1 MRDVGKNKGFTLI
14 ELIVIIVIVGIVA
27 LIAAPRF
34 FSQPTFDAARFH
46 DESISAVRY
55 GQKIA
60 LAQRTNVYVVTNAL
74 SVALCYDTA
83 CTTAVREP
91 ADNAAFVVNAPNNI
105 TLTGA
110 SFSFTSQGQ
119 PASFVAS
126 PIALAANTTLTIIGD
141 GTSRQIVVER
151 ETGYVHK

>member
-1 MRDVGKNKGFTLI
+1 MRQTGFTLV
-14 ELIVIIVIVGIVA
+14 ELIVVIVLVGIVA

-60 LAQRTNVYVVTNAL
+60 VAQRTNVYVVTSVSSL
-74 SVALCYDTA
+74 SLCYDTA
-83 CTTAVREP
+83 CSAVVSKP
-91 ADNAAFVVNAPNNI
+91 ADSAGFVVNAPNNI
-105 TLTGA
+105 TLTGS
-110 SFSFTSQGQ
+110 SFSFTSLGQ
-119 PASFVAS
+119 PASFAAS
-126 PIALAANTTLTIIGD
+126 PIPLAASTSLAIGGD
-141 GTSRQIVVER
+141 GGARQIVVER

>member
-1 MRDVGKNKGFTLI
+1 MQTREGFTLV
-14 ELIVIIVIVGIVA
+14 ELIVVIVLVGIVA

-55 GQKIA
+55 GQKVA
-60 LAQRTNVYVVTNAL
+60 LAQRTNVYVVTSASSL
-74 SVALCYDTA
+74 ALCYDTA
-83 CTTAVREP
+83 CTTAVRKP
-91 ADNAAFVVNAPNNI
+91 ADTAAFVVNAPNNI

-110 SFSFTSQGQ
+110 SFSFTSLGQ
-119 PASFVAS
+119 PASFAAS
-126 PIALAANTTLTIIGD
+126 PIALAANKTLTIGGD

>member
-1 MRDVGKNKGFTLI
+1 MQKTGFTLV
-14 ELIVIIVIVGIVA
+14 ELIVVIVLVGFVA

-60 LAQRTNVYVVTNAL
+60 LAQRTNVFVVASAASL
-74 SVALCYDTA
+74 ALCYDTA
-83 CTTAVREP
+83 CSTPILKP
-91 ADNAAFVVNAPNNI
+91 ADSAAFVVNAPNNI
-105 TLTGA
+105 TLTGS
-110 SFSFTSQGQ
+110 SFSFTSLGQ
-119 PASFVAS
+119 PASFAAS
-126 PIALAANTTLTIIGD
+126 PIALAANKTLTIGGD

>member
-1 MRDVGKNKGFTLI
+1 MRQTGFTLV
-14 ELIVIIVIVGIVA
+14 ELIVVIVLVGIVA

-60 LAQRTNVYVVTNAL
+60 VAQRTNVYVVTSAS
-74 SVALCYDTA
+74 SVSLCYDTA
-83 CTTAVREP
+83 CSTAVSKPGES
-91 ADNAAFVVNAPNNI
+91 AAFLITAPNNI
-105 TLTGA
+105 SLAGA
-110 SFSFTSQGQ
+110 SFSFTGLGQ
-119 PASFVAS
+119 PATF
-126 PIALAANTTLTIIGD
+126 AATPVPLGVNTTLTISGD
-141 GTSRQIVVER
+141 GGARQIVVER